1 MSHESTITDESEE
14 LTRFREQWKSEVRQK
29 KQPAPAP
36 APVPPST
43 SSPASTSIIAPSPP
57 TDAPP
62 LPSIVV
68 PERPFNVFGVARLSA
83 TTPASA
89 AFVSDVSIRARNNAI
104 NVYRQAVRC
113 EQASQ
118 LDEAL
123 RLYRIAFRMDS
134 DVDKAYHKAE
144 QQSLAAATAA
154 GERPPGHRKTSSS
167 DSAVERVTQSL
178 KGLDLPSAHVY
189 HAHHEAHVTGLLA
202 KMVKDFPSVLL
213 FEPEDETESTPLNSL
228 PDEVLI
234 HILGFLNTSALE
246 RFGSTCR
253 KARVLTLEPSF
264 WRCGS
269 LIAPFY

>member
-29 KQPAPAP
+29 KQPPP

-43 SSPASTSIIAPSPP
+43 SSPASTSTIAHSPP
-57 TDAPP
+57 TDAHP
-62 LPSIVV
+62 LPQNVV
-68 PERPFNVFGVARLSA
+68 PERPFNVFEVARLSA
-83 TTPASA
+83 TTPAPA
-89 AFVSDVSIRARNNAI
+89 TFVSNVSIRARNNAI

-123 RLYRIAFRMDS
+123 RLYRTAFRMDS

-144 QQSLAAATAA
+144 QQALAATAA
-154 GERPPGHRKTSSS
+154 AGQRPPGHRKTSST

-178 KGLDLPSAHVY
+178 KSMDLPLAHVY

-202 KMVKDFPSVLL
+202 KMVKDFPSVLF

-264 WRCGS
+264 WRCDS
-269 LIAPFY
+269 LIALFN